1 MNINIRGPIISDSEQ
16 QIYDY
21 FNIPATSP
29 GIINKQLE
37 SAKKTKSTK
46 VTVLINS
53 GGGSVFSAS
62 EIYTA
67 LKSFSGEVVVQ
78 IVGLAAS
85 AASLIAMAG
94 RRVDMS
100 PTAQLMIHNAS
111 VSVQGDYRTMNHTSE
126 FLQNINKSIMNAYT
140 AKTGLSE
147 TKLKAMMDKE
157 TWMNAQKAKELGFID
172 TIMFEQ
178 EMAAVASF
186 DMPLLTNGTL
196 PQAVIDKMRQ
206 ELAQKSNQVG
216 TNNSAIPPQN
226 RDLQLLKAHEK
237 QLESTAIF
245 KRSNPAPSFTKEEG
259 EYAINVVKAMK
270 NLNARGIDTNNLSTD
285 EVLEVQG
292 LIEAFVTQSTEMY
305 HKKLFL

>member
-37 SAKKTKSTK
+37 SAKKTKSSK
-46 VTVLINS
+46 LTVLINS

-67 LKSFSGEVVVQ
+67 LKLFSGEVVVQ
-78 IVGLAAS
+78 IVGVAAS
-85 AASLIAMAG
+85 AASVIAMAG
-94 RRVDMS
+94 SQVEMS

-147 TKLKAMMDKE
+147 AKLKSMMDKT

-178 EMAAVASF
+178 EIGAVASF
-186 DMPLLTNGTL
+186 DFPLLTNGVL

-216 TNNSAIPPQN
+216 TNNKAIPPQN
-226 RDLQLLKAHEK
+226 RDMQLLKAHGQMAENNHTEQMLVQAFSKASPGEK
-237 QLESTAIF
+237 TQHQHGMLSTELLEASALAEIF
-245 KRSNPAPSFTKEEG
+245 KNGVE
-259 EYAINVVKAMK
+259 
-270 NLNARGIDTNNLSTD
+270 
-285 EVLEVQG
+285 
-292 LIEAFVTQSTEMY
+292 
-305 HKKLFL
+305 

>member
-46 VTVLINS
+46 VNVLINS

-67 LKSFSGEVVVQ
+67 LKSFPGEVIVQ
-78 IVGLAAS
+78 IVGVAAS
-85 AASLIAMAG
+85 AASVIAMAG
-94 RRVDMS
+94 SHVEMS

-111 VSVQGDYRTMNHTSE
+111 VSVHGDYREMDHTSE
-126 FLQNINKSIMNAYT
+126 FLKNINKSIMNAYT

-147 TKLKAMMDKE
+147 AKLKAMMDKE

-178 EMAAVASF
+178 EIGAVASF
-186 DMPLLTNGTL
+186 DIPLLTNGVL

-206 ELAQKSNQVG
+206 KLAQKSNQVG
-216 TNNSAIPPQN
+216 TNNKAIPPQN
-226 RDLQLLKAHEK
+226 RDMQLLKAHGKMAENNHTEQMLVQAFKASSEEK
-237 QLESTAIF
+237 AQQQLVENNSV
-245 KRSNPAPSFTKEEG
+245 PGMSFTELQE
-259 EYAINVVKAMK
+259 AAALADILK
-270 NLNARGIDTNNLSTD
+270 NGV
-285 EVLEVQG
+285 E
-292 LIEAFVTQSTEMY
+292 
-305 HKKLFL
+305 

>member
-1 MNINIRGPIISDSEQ
+1 MNIHIRGPIISDSEQ

-29 GIINKQLE
+29 GVINKQLE
-37 SAKKTKSTK
+37 SAKKTRSTK
-46 VTVLINS
+46 VNVLINS

-67 LKSFSGEVVVQ
+67 LKSFSGEVIVQ
-78 IVGLAAS
+78 IVGVAAS
-85 AASLIAMAG
+85 AASVIAMAG
-94 RRVDMS
+94 THVEMS

-111 VSVQGDYRTMNHTSE
+111 VSVHGDYREMDHTSG

-140 AKTGLSE
+140 AKTGLGE

-178 EMAAVASF
+178 EIGAVASF
-186 DMPLLTNGTL
+186 DIPLLTNGVL

-206 ELAQKSNQVG
+206 KLAQKSNQVG
-216 TNNSAIPPQN
+216 TNNKVILPQN
-226 RDLQLLKAHEK
+226 RDMQLLKAHGQMAENNHTEQMLVQAFSKASPGEK
-237 QLESTAIF
+237 DQQLVE
-245 KRSNPAPSFTKEEG
+245 
-259 EYAINVVKAMK
+259 
-270 NLNARGIDTNNLSTD
+270 NNS
-285 EVLEVQG
+285 VPG
-292 LIEAFVTQSTEMY
+292 MSSTELQEA
-305 HKKLFL
+305 KALADILKNGVE

>member
-1 MNINIRGPIISDSEQ
+1 MNIHIRGPIISDSEQ
-16 QIYDY
+16 PIYDY

-29 GIINKQLE
+29 GVINQQLE
-37 SAKKTKSTK
+37 TAKKTKSSTL
-46 VTVLINS
+46 TVLINS

-67 LKSFSGEVVVQ
+67 LKSFAGGVTVQ

-85 AASLIAMAG
+85 AASVIAMAG
-94 RRVDMS
+94 RRVEMS

-140 AKTGLSE
+140 AKTGLNE

-172 TIMFEQ
+172 AIMFEQ

-186 DMPLLTNGTL
+186 DMPLLTNGVL

-206 ELAQKSNQVG
+206 ELAQNSNQVG
-216 TNNSAIPPQN
+216 TNNRAIPPQN
-226 RDLQLLKAHEK
+226 RDIQLMKAHEK
-237 QLESTAIF
+237 NLNNTVIS
-245 KRSNPAPSFTKEEG
+245 KPSNPAPSFTKEEG
-259 EYAINVVKAMK
+259 KQAIQVVKAMK
-270 NLNARGIDTNNLSTD
+270 ALSEKGIKYENFSPEQIMQTY
-285 EVLEVQG
+285 G
-292 LIEAFVTQSTEMY
+292 LVEAFTKHQ
-305 HKKLFL
+305 

>member
-37 SAKKTKSTK
+37 SAKKTGSTK
-46 VTVLINS
+46 VNVLINS

-67 LKSFSGEVVVQ
+67 IKSFSGEVVVQ
-78 IVGLAAS
+78 IVGVAAS
-85 AASLIAMAG
+85 AASVIAMAG
-94 RRVDMS
+94 SHVEMS

-140 AKTGLSE
+140 VKTGLNES
-147 TKLKAMMDKE
+147 KLKAMMDKE

-172 TIMFEQ
+172 AIMFEQ
-178 EMAAVASF
+178 EMSAVASL
-186 DMPLLTNGTL
+186 DMPLLTNGVL

-206 ELAQKSNQVG
+206 ELAQNSNQVG
-216 TNNSAIPPQN
+216 TNSAILPQN
-226 RDLQLLKAHEK
+226 RDMQLLKKMAENNHEAEMLVQAFK
-237 QLESTAIF
+237 ASSGEKAQQQLVENNSV
-245 KRSNPAPSFTKEEG
+245 PGMSFTELQE
-259 EYAINVVKAMK
+259 AAALADILK
-270 NLNARGIDTNNLSTD
+270 NGV
-285 EVLEVQG
+285 E
-292 LIEAFVTQSTEMY
+292 
-305 HKKLFL
+305 

>member
-29 GIINKQLE
+29 GNINKQLD

-46 VTVLINS
+46 VNVLINS

-67 LKSFSGEVVVQ
+67 LKSFSGEVTVQ

-85 AASLIAMAG
+85 AASVIAMAG
-94 RRVDMS
+94 SRVEMS

-111 VSVQGDYRTMNHTSE
+111 VSAQGDYRTMNHRSE
-126 FLQNINKSIMNAYT
+126 FLQNINKSIVNAYT

-147 TKLKAMMDKE
+147 TKLKDMMDKE

-178 EMAAVASF
+178 EVAAVASF
-186 DMPLLTNGTL
+186 DIPLLTNGAL

-216 TNNSAIPPQN
+216 TNSSAIPPQN

-245 KRSNPAPSFTKEEG
+245 KRGNSSPSFTKEEG

-292 LIEAFVTQSTEMY
+292 LIEAFVTQS
-305 HKKLFL
+305 

>member
-46 VTVLINS
+46 VNVLINS

-78 IVGLAAS
+78 IVGVAAS
-85 AASLIAMAG
+85 AASVIAMAG
-94 RRVDMS
+94 SHVEMS

-111 VSVQGDYRTMNHTSE
+111 VSVHGDYREMDHTSE
-126 FLQNINKSIMNAYT
+126 FLKNINKSIMNAYT
-140 AKTGLSE
+140 AKTGLNE
-147 TKLKAMMDKE
+147 AKLKSMMDKT

-172 TIMFEQ
+172 IIMFEQ
-178 EMAAVASF
+178 EIGAVASL
-186 DMPLLTNGTL
+186 DIPLLKNGVL

-206 ELAQKSNQVG
+206 ELAQKSNQGG
-216 TNNSAIPPQN
+216 TNNKAIPPQN
-226 RDLQLLKAHEK
+226 RDMQLLKAHGKMAENNHTEQMLVQAFKASSGEK
-237 QLESTAIF
+237 AQQQLVENNSV
-245 KRSNPAPSFTKEEG
+245 PGMSFTELQE
-259 EYAINVVKAMK
+259 AAALADILK
-270 NLNARGIDTNNLSTD
+270 NGV
-285 EVLEVQG
+285 E
-292 LIEAFVTQSTEMY
+292 
-305 HKKLFL
+305 